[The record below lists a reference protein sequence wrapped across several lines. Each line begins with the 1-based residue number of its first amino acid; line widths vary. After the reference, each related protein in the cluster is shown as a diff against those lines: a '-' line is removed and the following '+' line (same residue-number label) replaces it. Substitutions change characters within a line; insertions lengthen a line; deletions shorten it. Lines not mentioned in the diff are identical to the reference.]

1 MIYDNLRNEELYIN
15 EVEYNKFLIDTGIEL
30 QQHMTKFIDSH
41 YQLLVF
47 LGKDRYVDTIVS
59 EINKYCNKEKIQ

>member
-30 QQHMTKFIDSH
+30 QQHMTKFINSH

>member
-30 QQHMTKFIDSH
+30 QQHMTKFINSH

-47 LGKDRYVDTIVS
+47 LGKDRYVETIVS

>member
-1 MIYDNLRNEELYIN
+1 MYDNLRNEELYIN

-30 QQHMTKFIDSH
+30 QQHMTKFINSH